1 MLAFSP
7 SRGMYVLIPPQFRTW
22 RAVPASHFID
32 DMMRFLGHAYYV
44 GFLSAAEVHDAGHQR
59 PQTFQVATSER
70 LSTRTFGRV
79 RVEFVLNTR
88 TSRTRP
94 RR

>member
-1 MLAFSP
+1 MGAGGGSFP
-7 SRGMYVLIPPQFRTW
+7 CSRNASADAHLSC
-22 RAVPASHFID
+22 RAT
-32 DMMRFLGHAYYV
+32 LGHAYYV